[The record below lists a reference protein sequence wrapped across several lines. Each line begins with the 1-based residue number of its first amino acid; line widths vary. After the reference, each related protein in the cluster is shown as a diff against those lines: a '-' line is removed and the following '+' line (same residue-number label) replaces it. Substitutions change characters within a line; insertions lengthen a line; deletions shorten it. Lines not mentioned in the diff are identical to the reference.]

1 MFDEQHRASKEKHI
15 ESMQQRILV
24 PLLYRSGMD
33 LMKGMGLDT
42 FIGIGKMHDHLKTGR
57 RIPLLQ

>member
-1 MFDEQHRASKEKHI
+1 MFDEQHRGSKEKHI

-24 PLLYRSGMD
+24 LYRSGMD